1 MLYSV
6 FDIQSTCS
14 IPTVKQE
21 AILMTHRH
29 CRGKSRIVLLLCFVV
44 AAVCA
49 LARIDSAS
57 PASEP
62 EYDIVIL
69 NGRVVDPESGLD
81 AIRNIGIGLSN
92 NGGTIQAISEKRLK
106 GRATV
111 LATGLVVSPG
121 FIDLHSHGQ
130 DQENYRFKAMDGV
143 TTALE
148 LEVGTGDVDHW
159 YSQRE
164 GKALINYGASVGH
177 IPARIAVMHDPGL
190 FLPSGDGAHKAASDS
205 EIEEMKRRIEQGLK
219 QGALGVGFGIN
230 YTEAAS
236 HWEILEMF
244 RAAAKHRAPCFVHM
258 RYAGLKEPTNGVR
271 ALEEVLSATAIT
283 GAPLHV
289 VHISS
294 MGLRATP
301 LLLQMIGEAQSR
313 GLDVTTECYPYTA
326 TQTNIESA
334 IYDEGW
340 KEALGI
346 DYKDLQWVATGE
358 RLTAESFARHRK
370 TGGGVIGH
378 AIPEEIARLSV
389 ASPLTMIASDGGLQN
404 GKGHPRGSGSYAR
417 VLGRYVREQKA
428 LTLMDALRKMTVMPA
443 RRLEQVAPMMKNK
456 GRIRVGA
463 DADITIFNPGLVID
477 KSTFEEPAHYS
488 EGIIHVL
495 VGGVFVVK
503 DGKLQPDV
511 NPGRAI
517 RGPR

>member
-1 MLYSV
+1 MNY
-6 FDIQSTCS
+6 
-14 IPTVKQE
+14 P
-21 AILMTHRH
+21 AILNTR
-29 CRGKSRIVLLLCFVV
+29 RIGLVSSCVVLTLAILLQG
-44 AAVCA
+44 A
-49 LARIDSAS
+49 LVS
-57 PASEP
+57 PAAPP
-62 EYDIVIL
+62 EYDVVIL
-69 NGRVVDPESGLD
+69 NGRVIDPESKLD
-81 AIRNIGIGLSN
+81 AIRNIGISD
-92 NGGTIQAISEKRLK
+92 GTIQAISEKSLR
-106 GRATV
+106 GRTTV

-148 LEVGTGDVDHW
+148 LEVGTGNSDRW
-159 YSQRE
+159 YAERE
-164 GKALINYGASVGH
+164 GKALINYGASIGH
-177 IPARIAVMHDPGL
+177 IPTRIAVMHDPGV
-190 FLPSGDGAHKAASDS
+190 FLPGGDAAHKAASDS
-205 EIEEMKRRIEQGLK
+205 EIEEMKRQIEQGLK

-230 YTEAAS
+230 YTAAAS

-244 RAAAKHRAPCFVHM
+244 RIAAKRRAPCFVHM
-258 RYAGLKEPTNGVR
+258 RYAGLKEPTNSIR
-271 ALEEVLSATAIT
+271 ALEEVLSASAIT

-301 LLLQMIGEAQSR
+301 LLLQMIGEAQSH

-358 RLTAESFARHRK
+358 RLTEESFARYRK
-370 TGGGVIGH
+370 TGGSVIGH
-378 AIPEEIARLSV
+378 AIPEEIARISV
-389 ASPLTMIASDGGLQN
+389 ASPLTMIASDGLLQN

-417 VLGRYVREQKA
+417 VLGHYVRELKA
-428 LTLMDALRKMTVMPA
+428 LTLADALRKMTLMPA
-443 RRLEQVAPMMKNK
+443 QRLERIAPMMKNK

-463 DADITIFNPGLVID
+463 DADLTIFNSGMVID
-477 KSTFEEPAHYS
+477 KSTFDEPAKYS
-488 EGIIHVL
+488 EGILHVL

-503 DGKLQPDV
+503 DAKLQTGAT
-511 NPGRAI
+511 PGRAI
-517 RGPR
+517 RAPIGAR

>member
-1 MLYSV
+1 MNRLTTRSGIRIIIV
-6 FDIQSTCS
+6 SCL
-14 IPTVKQE
+14 V
-21 AILMTHRH
+21 AI
-29 CRGKSRIVLLLCFVV
+29 
-44 AAVCA
+44 A
-49 LARIDSAS
+49 LGATANLNIAS
-57 PASEP
+57 PQET
-62 EYDIVIL
+62 YDVVIL
-69 NGRVVDPESGLD
+69 NGRVVDPESKLD
-81 AIRNIGIGLSN
+81 GIRNIGISN
-92 NGGTIQAISEKRLK
+92 GIIKAISEKSMR
-106 GRATV
+106 GHTTV

-148 LEVGTGDVDHW
+148 LEVGTGNANQW
-159 YSQRE
+159 YSQRQ
-164 GKALINYGASVGH
+164 GQALINYGASIGH
-177 IPARIAVMHDPGL
+177 IPARIAVMHDPGV

-205 EIEEMKRRIEQGLK
+205 EIEDMKRQIEQGLN

-230 YTEAAS
+230 YTAAAS

-244 RAAAKHRAPCFVHM
+244 RVAAKHRAPCFVHM
-258 RYAGLKEPTNGVR
+258 RYAGLKEPTNSIR
-271 ALEEVLSATAIT
+271 AMEEVLTASLIT

-301 LLLQMIGEAQSR
+301 MLLQMIGEAQSH

-340 KEALGI
+340 QEALGV

-358 RLTAESFARHRK
+358 RLTAESFARYRK
-370 TGGGVIGH
+370 TGGAVIGH
-378 AIPEEIARLSV
+378 AIPEEIARISV
-389 ASPLTMIASDGGLQN
+389 ASPLTMIASDGGIQN

-417 VLGRYVREQKA
+417 VLGRYVRELKA
-428 LTLMDALRKMTVMPA
+428 LTLVDALRKMTLMPA
-443 RRLEQVAPMMKNK
+443 QRLESIAPMMKNK

-463 DADITIFNPGLVID
+463 DADLAVFNPATVID
-477 KSTFEEPAHYS
+477 KSTFEEPARYS
-488 EGIIHVL
+488 EGIVHVL

-503 DGKLQPDV
+503 DSALQSGV
-511 NPGRAI
+511 NPGKAI
-517 RGPR
+517 RAR

>member
-1 MLYSV
+1 
-6 FDIQSTCS
+6 
-14 IPTVKQE
+14 
-21 AILMTHRH
+21 MTHCAVR
-29 CRGKSRIVLLLCFVV
+29 RRSRITVSLCYLV
-44 AAVCA
+44 AALCA
-49 LARIDSAS
+49 LASINFAS
-57 PASEP
+57 SEPQP

-69 NGRVVDPESGLD
+69 NGRVVDPESRLD
-81 AIRNIGIGLSN
+81 AIRNIGITDGK
-92 NGGTIQAISEKRLK
+92 IQAISEKGLR
-106 GRATV
+106 GRATIQ
-111 LATGLVVSPG
+111 ATGLVVSPG

-148 LEVGTGDVDHW
+148 LEVGTGDAEKW
-159 YSQRE
+159 YAERE
-164 GKALINYGASVGH
+164 GKALINYGASIGH
-177 IPARIAVMHDPGL
+177 IPVRIAVMRDPGT
-190 FLPSGDGAHKAASDS
+190 FLPSGDAAHKAASDA
-205 EIEEMKRRIEQGLK
+205 EIEELKRRIDQGLK

-244 RAAAKHRAPCFVHM
+244 RVAAKYRAPCFVHM
-258 RYAGLKEPTNGVR
+258 RYSGLKEPNNSVK

-294 MGLRATP
+294 SGLRAAP
-301 LLLQMIGEAQSR
+301 LLLQMIGEAQAR

-358 RLTAESFARHRK
+358 RLTAESFARYRK
-370 TGGGVIGH
+370 TGGSVIGH

-389 ASPLTMIASDGGLQN
+389 ASPLTMIASDGLLQK
-404 GKGHPRGSGSYAR
+404 GKGHPRASGTYAR
-417 VLGRYVREQKA
+417 VLGRYVRELKS
-428 LTLMDALRKMTVMPA
+428 LTLMDALRKMTLMPA
-443 RRLEQVAPMMKNK
+443 QRLEQIAPMMKNK

-463 DADITIFNPGLVID
+463 DADLTIFNAGLVID
-477 KSTFEEPAHYS
+477 KSTFEEPAQYS
-488 EGIIHVL
+488 EGITHVL
-495 VGGVFVVK
+495 VGGAFVVK
-503 DGKLQPDV
+503 DGKLQADV

-517 RGPR
+517 RGAH

>member
-1 MLYSV
+1 MNQRYVNRRNRLV
-6 FDIQSTCS
+6 
-14 IPTVKQE
+14 
-21 AILMTHRH
+21 
-29 CRGKSRIVLLLCFVV
+29 VLLSVL
-44 AAVCA
+44 AAICTMF
-49 LARIDSAS
+49 RIDVVSQGT
-57 PASEP
+57 PP
-62 EYDIVIL
+62 EYDVVIL
-69 NGRVVDPESGLD
+69 NGRVIDPESRLD
-81 AIRNIGIGLSN
+81 AIRNIGISN
-92 NGGTIQAISEKRLK
+92 GRIQAISATRMR
-106 GRATV
+106 GRTTV

-121 FIDLHSHGQ
+121 FIDMHSHGQ

-148 LEVGTGDVDHW
+148 LEVGIGNADQW
-159 YSQRE
+159 YAERE
-164 GKALINYGASVGH
+164 GKALINYGASIGH
-177 IPARIAVMHDPGL
+177 IPSRMTVMRDPGV

-205 EIEEMKRRIEQGLK
+205 QIEEIKRLIEQGLK

-230 YTEAAS
+230 YTAAAS

-244 RAAAKHRAPCFVHM
+244 RLAAKRRAPCFVHM
-258 RYAGLKEPTNGVR
+258 RYAGLKEPTNSIR

-326 TQTNIESA
+326 TQTMIQSA

-340 KEALGI
+340 KDALGI

-358 RLTAESFARHRK
+358 RLTAESFAKYRK
-370 TGGGVIGH
+370 AGGSVIGH
-378 AIPEEIARLSV
+378 AIPEDIARIAV

-404 GKGHPRGSGSYAR
+404 GKGHPRSSGSYAR
-417 VLGRYVREQKA
+417 VLGHYVRDLKA
-428 LTLMDALRKMTVMPA
+428 LTLTDALRKMTLMPA
-443 RRLEQVAPMMKNK
+443 QRLERYAPMMKNK

-463 DADITIFNPGLVID
+463 DADLAVFNPGLVID
-477 KSTFEEPAHYS
+477 RATFEEPAKYS
-488 EGIIHVL
+488 EGMVYVL
-495 VGGVFVVK
+495 VGGTFVVK
-503 DGKLQPDV
+503 DGKLQTDM

-517 RGPR
+517 RAPIK

>member
-1 MLYSV
+1 
-6 FDIQSTCS
+6 
-14 IPTVKQE
+14 
-21 AILMTHRH
+21 MTHH
-29 CRGKSRIVLLLCFVV
+29 AGSRRRNTIPLLCFAM
-44 AAVCA
+44 AALCA
-49 LARIDSAS
+49 LVRIDIAS
-57 PASEP
+57 TGEREYSSEP
-62 EYDIVIL
+62 EYDVVIL

-81 AIRNIGIGLSN
+81 AIRNIGIT
-92 NGGTIQAISEKRLK
+92 NGAIQAISEKSLK
-106 GRATV
+106 GRTTV

-148 LEVGTGDVDHW
+148 LEVGTGDVDKW
-159 YSQRE
+159 YAERQ
-164 GKALINYGASVGH
+164 GKALVNYGASVGH
-177 IPARIAVMHDPGL
+177 IPARIGVMHDPGV
-190 FLPSGDGAHKAASDS
+190 FLPSGDGAHKAASDA
-205 EIEEMKRRIEQGLK
+205 EIDEMKRRLEQGLK

-230 YTEAAS
+230 YTAAAS

-244 RAAAKHRAPCFVHM
+244 RVAAKFRAPCFVHM
-258 RYAGLKEPTNGVR
+258 RYSGLKEPNSVL
-271 ALEEVLSATAIT
+271 ALQEVVSATAIT

-294 MGLRATP
+294 SGLRATP

-358 RLTAESFARHRK
+358 RLTAESFARYRK
-370 TGGGVIGH
+370 TGGAVIGH
-378 AIPEEIARLSV
+378 AIPEEIARLAV
-389 ASPLTMIASDGGLQN
+389 ASPMTMIASDGGLQN
-404 GKGHPRGSGSYAR
+404 GKGHPRGSGTYAR
-417 VLGRYVREQKA
+417 VLGRYVRELKA
-428 LTLMDALRKMTVMPA
+428 LTLMDALRKMTLMPA
-443 RRLEQVAPMMKNK
+443 RRLEQIAPMMKNK

-463 DADITIFNPGLVID
+463 DADLTIFNPAVVID
-477 KSTFEEPAHYS
+477 KSTFEEPAQYS
-488 EGIIHVL
+488 EGIKHVL

-503 DGKLQPDV
+503 DGKLQADL

-517 RGPR
+517 RGTR

>member
-1 MLYSV
+1 MLN
-6 FDIQSTCS
+6 
-14 IPTVKQE
+14 
-21 AILMTHRH
+21 HRGT
-29 CRGKSRIVLLLCFVV
+29 RRRRITIIRCLVV

-49 LARIDSAS
+49 LAQMNIASSARDRNS
-57 PASEP
+57 TVEP
-62 EYDIVIL
+62 EYDLVVL
-69 NGRVVDPESGLD
+69 NGRVIDPESGLD
-81 AIRNIGIGLSN
+81 AIRNIGIT
-92 NGGTIQAISEKRLK
+92 NGKIQAISEKSLS
-106 GRATV
+106 GRTTV

-148 LEVGTGDVDHW
+148 LEVGTGEVDKW
-159 YSQRE
+159 YDARQ

-177 IPARIAVMHDPGL
+177 IPVRIAVMHDPGV
-190 FLPSGDGAHKAASDS
+190 FLPSGDGAHKAGTDS
-205 EIEEMKRRIEQGLK
+205 EIEEMKRRLDQGLK

-230 YTEAAS
+230 YTAAAS

-244 RAAAKHRAPCFVHM
+244 RAAAKHHAPCFVHM
-258 RYAGLKEPTNGVR
+258 RYAGLKEPDSIT
-271 ALEEVLSATAIT
+271 ALEEVVSATAIT

-294 MGLRATP
+294 SGLRAAP
-301 LLLQMIGEAQSR
+301 LLLQMIAEAQSR

-358 RLTAESFARHRK
+358 RLTAESFARYRK
-370 TGGGVIGH
+370 TGGAVIGH

-404 GKGHPRGSGSYAR
+404 GRGHPRGAGTYAR
-417 VLGRYVREQKA
+417 VLGHYVRELKS
-428 LTLMDALRKMTVMPA
+428 LTLTEAIKKMTVMPA
-443 RRLEQVAPMMKNK
+443 LRLEQVAPMMKNK
-456 GRIRVGA
+456 GRVRVGA
-463 DADITIFNPGLVID
+463 DADLTIFDPATVID
-477 KSTFEEPAHYS
+477 KATFEDPAKYS
-488 EGIIHVL
+488 EGIKHVL
-495 VGGVFVVK
+495 VGGVPVVK
-503 DGKLQPDV
+503 DGKLV
-511 NPGRAI
+511 AEGNPGKAI
-517 RGPR
+517 RGAH

>member
-1 MLYSV
+1 MN
-6 FDIQSTCS
+6 
-14 IPTVKQE
+14 
-21 AILMTHRH
+21 HRTSH
-29 CRGKSRIVLLLCFVV
+29 ARRRTAVVLC
-44 AAVCA
+44 CA
-49 LARIDSAS
+49 LLTVSVVLQGEVVS
-57 PASEP
+57 PAAQSD
-62 EYDIVIL
+62 YDVVIL

-81 AIRNIGIGLSN
+81 AIRNIGISN
-92 NGGTIQAISEKRLK
+92 GTIQAISEKSMR
-106 GRATV
+106 GRTTV

-148 LEVGTGDVDHW
+148 LEVGTGNAEKW
-159 YSQRE
+159 YGARE
-164 GKALINYGASVGH
+164 GKALVNHGASIGH
-177 IPARIAVMHDPGL
+177 IPVRIAVMRDPGA
-190 FLPSGDGAHKAASDS
+190 FLPSGDAAHKAASDS
-205 EIEEMKRRIEQGLK
+205 EIEEMKRQIEQGLK

-230 YTEAAS
+230 YTAAAS

-244 RAAAKHRAPCFVHM
+244 RVAAKHAAPCFVHM
-258 RYAGLKEPTNGVR
+258 RYAGLKEPNNSVR
-271 ALEEVLSATAIT
+271 ALEEVLAATATT

-301 LLLQMIGEAQSR
+301 LLLQMITEAQSR

-340 KEALGI
+340 QEALGI

-358 RLTAESFARHRK
+358 RLTAESFARYRK

-378 AIPEEIARLSV
+378 SIPEEIARMSV
-389 ASPLTMIASDGGLQN
+389 ASPITMIASDGGLQN
-404 GKGHPRGSGSYAR
+404 GKGHPRGSGAYAR
-417 VLGRYVREQKA
+417 VLGRYVRGERA
-428 LTLMDALRKMTVMPA
+428 LTLMDALRKMTIMPA
-443 RRLEQVAPMMKNK
+443 QRLERLAPMMKNK
-456 GRIRVGA
+456 GRIRAGA
-463 DADITIFNPGLVID
+463 DADLTIFDPALIID
-477 KSTFEEPAHYS
+477 RSTFEEPAEYS
-488 EGIIHVL
+488 EGIKHVL

-503 DGKLQPDV
+503 DAKLQQGV

-517 RGPR
+517 RAPVTAK